1 MQNLETSES
10 TVFQLS
16 TDHSDVGARILQ
28 LEKYLGRA
36 PCKCADIE
44 VVTKALQR
52 SRNQLAGHSRSIDD
66 RNMHSFGLLLVWLVH
81 TSFPFPFDLLGW
93 GGGETILYDM
103 RVLSASEYFYF
114 LMLCKV

>member
-28 LEKYLGRA
+28 LEKHLGRA

-44 VVTKALQR
+44 VVKKALQR
-52 SRNQLAGHSRSIDD
+52 RRNQLAGHSRGIDD
-66 RNMHSFGLLLVWLVH
+66 RNMHSFGILLVWLVEKR
-81 TSFPFPFDLLGW
+81 FLVPYCLFA
-93 GGGETILYDM
+93 GGRWSNLI
-103 RVLSASEYFYF
+103 
-114 LMLCKV
+114 